1 MVKKRTKKYKH
12 PKQKRILM
20 QYFGNQVYSRFIFY
34 CLVTFCVLFLLMG
47 SGCNKLVRIQEEK
60 QVDRAV
66 VNRQVKSVQSMEE
79 MIIPKTFNWN
89 TAQRIQMGLSLRSR
103 SGEQLSGVQIRVY
116 YKDNVRKDLHEMVN
130 GISNREGK
138 VGTTFNIP
146 TYVKSVYV
154 KTNQTGD
161 TVFEIPIDSYEF
173 DYTLRL

>member
-1 MVKKRTKKYKH
+1 MTKRWEKRYQEKKR
-12 PKQKRILM
+12 I
-20 QYFGNQVYSRFIFY
+20 QVKVARYLDVKMICFYMMLLTFAVFI
-34 CLVTFCVLFLLMG
+34 LMG
-47 SGCNKLVRIQEEK
+47 SGCNKLVKIQEEK

>member
-1 MVKKRTKKYKH
+1 MGVSIMRWKEGRKAKAKAIRRQNVGH
-12 PKQKRILM
+12 
-20 QYFGNQVYSRFIFY
+20 FGLLWQVGVLGLVIF
-34 CLVTFCVLFLLMG
+34 VMSSM
-47 SGCNKLVRIQEEK
+47 SGCNKLVKIQEEK

-79 MIIPKTFNWN
+79 MIVPKTFNWN
-89 TAQRIQMGLSLRSR
+89 TAQRIQMGLNLRSR
-103 SGEQLSGVQIRVY
+103 SGEGLSGVQIRVY

-130 GISNREGK
+130 GISNKEGK

-161 TVFEIPIDSYEF
+161 MVFEIPVDSYEF

>member
-1 MVKKRTKKYKH
+1 MGVSIMRWKEGRKAKAKAIRR
-12 PKQKRILM
+12 QNVEQIGLLW
-20 QYFGNQVYSRFIFY
+20 QVGVLGLVIF
-34 CLVTFCVLFLLMG
+34 VMSSM
-47 SGCNKLVRIQEEK
+47 SGCNKLVKIQEEK

-66 VNRQVKSVQSMEE
+66 VNRQVKSVQNMEE